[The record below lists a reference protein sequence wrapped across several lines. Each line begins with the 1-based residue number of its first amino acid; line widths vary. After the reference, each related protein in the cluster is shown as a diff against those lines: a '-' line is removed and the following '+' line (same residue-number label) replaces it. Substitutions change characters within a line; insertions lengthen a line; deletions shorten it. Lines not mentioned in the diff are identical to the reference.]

1 MRRGEGRV
9 REETRISSGLISET
23 VSSGSGLEVDRAGLT
38 AQAFPPSPLSS
49 PGSAKS
55 EQQC

>member
-1 MRRGEGRV
+1 MEERRNR
-9 REETRISSGLISET
+9 SGLNSGT

-38 AQAFPPSPLSS
+38 AQAFPPSPLLS

-55 EQQC
+55 EQQCCLSW